1 MAMTD
6 AQRQAA
12 RRERL
17 KGLQVTVML
26 TQDAKDALDELVES
40 GMTKGE
46 AISKALLKLTTLER
60 DSNHGNL
67 APMKST
73 KVTVIKIL

>member
-26 TQDAKDALDELVES
+26 TQEAKDALDELVES

-46 AISKALLKLTTLER
+46 AISKALLKLTTLE
-60 DSNHGNL
+60 G
-67 APMKST
+67 
-73 KVTVIKIL
+73 